1 MMGRIY
7 LFALLTAGLFATELP
22 AEVVTFK
29 ASPNITLGEREVPV
43 DLALRLK
50 DISTTRIAIESVID
64 LRRAQEMLI
73 DELTGSAFVD
83 VCDAKISVTEAV
95 AETDDIALTLGGRIE
110 AQVFDCEGQLGADR
124 KRGERVYTAGLTVAA
139 SASAVLRD
147 QCLYFSL
154 VDLRLTPDR
163 FPETAESQ
171 ETVAQVKD
179 IFFKATDAIFT
190 NHPIC
195 PELPAEL
202 SSLAPTYDAGG
213 TRELGDGGIGVFFQG
228 SLDAST
234 DTIIDI
240 LKVLQ
245 SKGVLP
251 PPPK

>member
-1 MMGRIY
+1 MMGRMY
-7 LFALLTAGLFATELP
+7 LFALLTAVLFTTDLA

-50 DISTTRIAIESVID
+50 DVSATRIAIESVID
-64 LRRAQEMLI
+64 LRQAQEMLI
-73 DELTGSAFVD
+73 EELTGAAFVD

-95 AETDDIALTLGGRIE
+95 AQTDDIALTLGGRIGAE
-110 AQVFDCEGQLGADR
+110 LFRCEGPLGKDR
-124 KRGERVYTAGLTVAA
+124 KRGDLVYTAGLTVAA

-147 QCLYFSL
+147 QCLYFRL

-163 FPETAESQ
+163 FPETAEAQ
-171 ETVAQVKD
+171 EAVAQVRD
-179 IFFKATDAIFT
+179 IFFRATDAIFG

-195 PELPAEL
+195 PKLPAEL

-213 TRELGDGGIGVFFQG
+213 TRELGDSGIGVFFQG
-228 SLDAST
+228 SIDAST
-234 DTIIDI
+234 ETIIDI
-240 LKVLQ
+240 LQVLQ